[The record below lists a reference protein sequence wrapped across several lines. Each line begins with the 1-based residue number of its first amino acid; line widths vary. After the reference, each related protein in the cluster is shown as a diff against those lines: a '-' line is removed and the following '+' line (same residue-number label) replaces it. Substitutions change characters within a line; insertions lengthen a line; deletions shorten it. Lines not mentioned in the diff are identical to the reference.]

1 VGYLGGVKE
10 NPTYKEVCTGT
21 TGHAEVLQVEFDE
34 RTKYEDLCRFFFRVH
49 GEERSREQSAWADE
63 TP

>member
-1 VGYLGGVKE
+1 VGYLGGNKE

-49 GEERSREQSAWADE
+49 GEKRSAERTYAC
-63 TP
+63 